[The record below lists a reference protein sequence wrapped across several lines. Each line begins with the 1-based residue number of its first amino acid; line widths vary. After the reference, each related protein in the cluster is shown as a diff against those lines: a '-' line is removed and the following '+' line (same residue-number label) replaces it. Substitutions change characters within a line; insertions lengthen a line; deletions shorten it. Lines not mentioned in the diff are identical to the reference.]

1 MISTNFLPNEP
12 VPPVI
17 STVASRQSIDSTS
30 SVFILTAR
38 KNQVKAQYT
47 LPWQEDRDESSRV
60 YLMPSRQIVTPALP
74 NKDCRIVSTCIQP
87 IHQTGTDSHHTPLP
101 RHPVAALRLAP
112 QSSQFR
118 TPNPSR
124 RPTQAERAA
133 KMGKKV
139 NGRKRQ
145 CWVDTNGF
153 LLRVL

>member
-1 MISTNFLPNEP
+1 MCNASIALSPCCSNSSARLLISYRPYGERLPGLNSGLPSSCVTETDFDCFRTLTP
-12 VPPVI
+12 MRSP
-17 STVASRQSIDSTS
+17 ASRFPPRS
-30 SVFILTAR
+30 SGESQQKQVFPAR
-38 KNQVKAQYT
+38 SWAASGHQMVCYIRWY
-47 LPWQEDRDESSRV
+47 PDRLSPLSS
-60 YLMPSRQIVTPALP
+60 L
-74 NKDCRIVSTCIQP
+74 C
-87 IHQTGTDSHHTPLP
+87 
-101 RHPVAALRLAP
+101 LAP
-112 QSSQFR
+112 QSAQFR